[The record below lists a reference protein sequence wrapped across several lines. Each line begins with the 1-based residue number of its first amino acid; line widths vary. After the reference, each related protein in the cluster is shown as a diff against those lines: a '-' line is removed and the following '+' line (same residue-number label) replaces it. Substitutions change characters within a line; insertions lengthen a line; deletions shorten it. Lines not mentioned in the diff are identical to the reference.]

1 MVRKR
6 ARDERE
12 RRATGKET
20 RNLSLAS
27 RASRAS
33 SSDGLFFRSSGRTD
47 IAPRSGN
54 NRHGHAATPRTREER
69 TAGRRAGRRVAF
81 RGRKEGDVPGD
92 HSSLA
97 ICTLV
102 YSVVP
107 LGTAPAR
114 KGGSSVGRRSARRRC
129 ATRERGGGRTARLTR
144 QREDRQRRDR
154 LPVSGGRPRLRH
166 GRLSG
171 ARARGA
177 PLVLSRDVSRQQ
189 WTLAPEKSQAQ
200 LLSRVENRKN
210 SFDPGRQTLSRR
222 VPRFAATERR
232 LAPTAPD
239 DAGSSPRARR
249 RARGAG
255 AAGVGKK
262 AASTE
267 D

>member
-1 MVRKR
+1 MSVSV
-6 ARDERE
+6 ARRE
-12 RRATGKET
+12 RRRET
-20 RNLSLAS
+20 S
-27 RASRAS
+27 RWRRARRARLRLM
-33 SSDGLFFRSSGRTD
+33 DVFFRSSGRTD

-54 NRHGHAATPRTREER
+54 NRHGHAAIPRTREER

-200 LLSRVENRKN
+200 LLSRAVENRKN

>member
-1 MVRKR
+1 M
-6 ARDERE
+6 ARTPICKFALAFPKVVSAWFESARGMSVSVARRE
-12 RRATGKET
+12 RRRET
-20 RNLSLAS
+20 S
-27 RASRAS
+27 RWRRARRARLRLM
-33 SSDGLFFRSSGRTD
+33 DVFFRSSGRTD

-54 NRHGHAATPRTREER
+54 NRHEHAATPRTREER

-144 QREDRQRRDR
+144 EREDRQRRDR
-154 LPVSGGRPRLRH
+154 LSVSGGRPRLRH

-177 PLVLSRDVSRQQ
+177 P
-189 WTLAPEKSQAQ
+189 APH
-200 LLSRVENRKN
+200 
-210 SFDPGRQTLSRR
+210 
-222 VPRFAATERR
+222 
-232 LAPTAPD
+232 
-239 DAGSSPRARR
+239 RARR
-249 RARGAG
+249 S
-255 AAGVGKK
+255 
-262 AASTE
+262 AASTGVSPASSRAE
-267 D
+267 TSAPSPASALTASPAPFTAAQ